1 MGIQQLSQPIVG
13 VLVVDLLPLMMMGFA
28 QLAQPLIL
36 ITVVRNCDCSDSG
49 RRRRV
54 AKFVTSTRDGQQWW
68 PKGGRHSCRR
78 GTGTPRLV
86 PNSHFFRGQQH
97 RYMTT
102 PYNSNTPQDKPLRNF
117 DMPPPPRETYS
128 HTTTHSWRPFPPAP
142 GKKTSDVDMISST
155 RFLARFIT
163 RGLRNPCH

>member
-36 ITVVRNCDCSDSG
+36 ITVVRNNCDCSDSG

-97 RYMTT
+97 KYMTT
-102 PYNSNTPQDKPLRNF
+102 PYNSNTHTHTHSQTHTHIRAARQASKKLRHAPSPPRNILSHNDTLMATLPPRTWQDK
-117 DMPPPPRETYS
+117 
-128 HTTTHSWRPFPPAP
+128 
-142 GKKTSDVDMISST
+142 
-155 RFLARFIT
+155 
-163 RGLRNPCH
+163 